1 MYTRTRV
8 PGGESQDRRQVRMKI
23 ELSCRV
29 FSGFGRFLQ
38 SAAVIQTMGVAR
50 VVVVDVV
57 VLLIYPARVTGGVR
71 AC

>member
-1 MYTRTRV
+1 
-8 PGGESQDRRQVRMKI
+8 MKI

-50 VVVVDVV
+50 VVVDVV
-57 VLLIYPARVTGGVR
+57 VLLIYPAGVTGGVR

>member
-1 MYTRTRV
+1 
-8 PGGESQDRRQVRMKI
+8 MKI

-50 VVVVDVV
+50 VVVVVVVV
-57 VLLIYPARVTGGVR
+57 VLLIYPAGVTGGVR